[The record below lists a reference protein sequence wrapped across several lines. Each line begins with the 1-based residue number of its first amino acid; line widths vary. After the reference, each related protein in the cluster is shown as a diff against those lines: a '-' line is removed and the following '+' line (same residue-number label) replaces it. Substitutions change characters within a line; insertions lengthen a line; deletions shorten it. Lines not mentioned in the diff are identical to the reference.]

1 MKWLDKIRFIT
12 ISLLF
17 AIGIMLT
24 ITACSNDKILAEQ
37 NLIKKVN
44 GLKEYAPVVLQD
56 DNILYTSLSPDGN
69 MIFGRFNVGTETQK
83 EIGTVKQF
91 YMSQGIPVCVDNT
104 AYMPVALNNMEHQLL
119 KIDLSKDTLEAIPFA
134 GGSEA
139 IDYISATAT
148 DVYILARD
156 KNSDT
161 TNRSLIY
168 KYSAQSKELLEFVLK
183 ESDQDSIVG
192 LSCYNNKLF
201 TVAEKSD
208 GVDTDV
214 CIEIYDCESGTLTDT
229 IQLSDTLKQ
238 AILQNGLVQ
247 FNAFNHFLYFR
258 DFSDRGYI
266 AAINSDGAEEIFDSL
281 GLRAVSGSNENDSAL
296 FFVRESNIYYFMN
309 GDGSKLSQVQLV
321 LSSSGSIRSMIADE
335 KNIFVSILDE
345 SNDSSYSTESSYLFN
360 RDYLQTQ
367 VSKTIYQKK

>member
-1 MKWLDKIRFIT
+1 MKWVNKIGVII
-12 ISLLF
+12 ISLLYAF
-17 AIGIMLT
+17 A

-37 NLIKKVN
+37 NLIKKVD
-44 GLKEYAPVVLQD
+44 GLKEYSPVLLH
-56 DNILYTSLSPDGN
+56 DNDVLYTSLSPDGN
-69 MIFGRFNVGTETQK
+69 MTFGQFNIGTEVQK

-91 YMSQGIPVCVDNT
+91 YISQGIPVCVGNA
-104 AYMPVALNNMEHQLL
+104 AYMPATLNNMEHQLL

-168 KYSAQSKELLEFVLK
+168 KYNAQNKELLEFVLK
-183 ESDQDSIVG
+183 ESDQDSIVA
-192 LSCYNNKLF
+192 LSCYNNKVF
-201 TVAEKSD
+201 TVAEKSN
-208 GVDTDV
+208 GMDTDF
-214 CIEIYDCESGTLTDT
+214 CIKIYDCESGALTDT
-229 IQLSDTLKQ
+229 IQLSDTLKE
-238 AILQNGLVQ
+238 AMSQNGLVQ

-266 AAINSDGAEEIFDSL
+266 ATINSDGAEKIFDSL
-281 GLRAVSGSNENDSAL
+281 GLRVVNGSKSNDSAL
-296 FFVRESNIYYFMN
+296 FFIRESNSYYLMN
-309 GDGSKLSQVQLV
+309 GDGNKLSLAELV
-321 LSSSGSIRSMIADE
+321 LSSSGSIRNMIADE

-345 SNDSSYSTESSYLFN
+345 SNDSSYSTESSYLFT
-360 RDYLQTQ
+360 RDYLQTHA
-367 VSKTIYQKK
+367 SKTIY